1 MTGNIICAVFT
12 VLLVIAVLLFV
23 GISDASEKTEDE
35 WKNRLNDPTDYDD
48 FFPPG
53 LRDMLKKKGRKK

>member
-12 VLLVIAVLLFV
+12 VLLVVAVLLFV

-35 WKNRLNDPTDYDD
+35 WKNGLENPTDYDD

-53 LRDMLKKKGRKK
+53 IGNMLKKKGRKK